1 MTLVVRPLA
10 EREIRAAARYY
21 AKAAGPR
28 LREAFL
34 TELDE
39 AFASIIG
46 APTAFPVV
54 EGGIRGA
61 LLSRFPYRVYYVV
74 EDEDVFVIACLHA
87 RRRPGLYR
95 GR

>member
-1 MTLVVRPLA
+1 MTLVVRPPA

-21 AKAAGPR
+21 RKAAGSW

-34 TELDE
+34 SEVDK
-39 AFASIIG
+39 AFASIS
-46 APTAFPVV
+46 ATPNAFAVV
-54 EGGIRGA
+54 EDEIRSTS
-61 LLSRFPYRVYYVV
+61 LTRFPYRIYYVV
-74 EDEDVFVIACLHA
+74 ADEDVFVIACLHM